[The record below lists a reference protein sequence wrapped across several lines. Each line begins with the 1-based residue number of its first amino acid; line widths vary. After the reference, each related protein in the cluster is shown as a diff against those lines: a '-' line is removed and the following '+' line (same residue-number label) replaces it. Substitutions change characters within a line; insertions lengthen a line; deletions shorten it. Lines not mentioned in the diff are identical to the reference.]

1 MDMHVEIIIN
11 APAATVWAAIG
22 AGFGDIGRWAAPI
35 TASSLDGAPGAGAVR
50 SCQIAQFGPVPAGVI
65 QERLLAYDP
74 QAMTFE
80 YDALSG
86 MPGFVARAGNRWS
99 VQARDADSCVVRQHA
114 MLALRGPA
122 RALAPLMRPKLERDG
137 RKVLEELKHWVERGA
152 PHPRKI
158 AATPAAL

>member
-35 TASSLDGAPGAGAVR
+35 TTSALDDAPGAGAVR
-50 SCQIAQFGPVPAGVI
+50 SCHIAQFGPVPAGVI

-80 YDALSG
+80 YDVLSG

-99 VQARDADSCVVRQHA
+99 VHARDAHSCAVRQHA
-114 MLALRGPA
+114 TLTLRGPA
-122 RALAPLMRPKLERDG
+122 RVLAPLMRPRMERDG

-158 AATPAAL
+158 AATPATL